1 MDTDSKLFLGMRT
14 IMFVGVVVFVILAS
28 DSPLFFHDIPG
39 VETMGDFECDELLD
53 SSLEASYYQMCL
65 EDREAAVK
73 SIYYAGVF
81 VMIMFS
87 AMHVLSIA
95 VFAIL
100 YSLFVFT
107 LHKQYETT
115 WLGAAIGFRV
125 GAAKIGHARE
135 NTRK

>member
-1 MDTDSKLFLGMRT
+1 MDTDSKFFLGMRT
-14 IMFVGVVVFVILAS
+14 MGFVGVVVFVILAYG
-28 DSPLFFHDIPG
+28 SPLFFYDIPG
-39 VETMGDFECDELLD
+39 IETIRDLECDELLD

-65 EDREAAVK
+65 EDKEATVK
-73 SIYYAGVF
+73 SMYDVAVF

-87 AMHVLSIA
+87 AMYVLGIA

-115 WLGAAIGFRV
+115 WLGAAIGFHV
-125 GAAKIGHARE
+125 GAAKTGQARE
-135 NTRK
+135 NIRK